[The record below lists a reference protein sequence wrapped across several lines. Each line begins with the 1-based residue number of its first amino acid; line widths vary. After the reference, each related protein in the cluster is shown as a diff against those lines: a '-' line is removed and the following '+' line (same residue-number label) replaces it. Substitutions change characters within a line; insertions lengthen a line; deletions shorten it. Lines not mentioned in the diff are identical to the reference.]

1 MRTSRRIAVA
11 MTAALVSMSALTGT
25 ASAASSKSP
34 SAPAGGNWCWPVAGQ
49 HHEVGPVILTSSAN
63 TTAQDTCS
71 MGVGEWWRGINGSP
85 DVFQLLSVPL
95 ASNLFFQIHVQG
107 EFAEQIGGIKK
118 PVGRWDNSRF

>member
-25 ASAASSKSP
+25 ASAAPGKSP
-34 SAPAGGNWCWPVAGQ
+34 SAPAGAWCWPVAGQ
-49 HHEVGPVILTSSAN
+49 YYEVGPVILTSSAN
-63 TTAQDTCS
+63 TTQQDTCS
-71 MGVGEWWRGINGSP
+71 MGVGKWWRGINGSP

-95 ASNLFFQIHVQG
+95 ADNFFFQIHLQS
-107 EFAEQIGGIKK
+107 ELAELLGGMKD

>member
-25 ASAASSKSP
+25 ASASSAKSP
-34 SAPAGGNWCWPVAGQ
+34 SAPAGDWCWPVAGQ
-49 HHEVGPVILTSSAN
+49 YHEVGPVIMTSSAN
-63 TTAQDTCS
+63 TTARDICS
-71 MGVGEWWRGINGSP
+71 KGDGEWWRGINGSP
-85 DVFQLLSVPL
+85 DVVKLSTVPL

-118 PVGRWDNSRF
+118 PVADWDNSRF